1 MRLSFL
7 IFTKIAELYTR
18 KMFCNH
24 QIPKLNTRRMQFSN
38 REIKDLRNLI
48 PLRYP
53 LFIQIYRYRNQLQ
66 LSLFTKS
73 RRVVFRLI
81 HLNIYHIIYTDTL
94 QLNQTTAEKTQQYP
108 SSIYFVCN
116 EYIIITEQVEVYTRF
131 YNSAVGVQKLG

>member
-7 IFTKIAELYTR
+7 IFTKIAELYTG

-81 HLNIYHIIYTDTL
+81 HLNIYHITYADTL
-94 QLNQTTAEKTQQYP
+94 QLNQTTADKTLQYP